1 MEKVDIPRTHV
12 REYCH
17 NLSQDGYKCVLYKDH
32 ISEQH
37 ADNHNHHRWLDGE

>member
-12 REYCH
+12 REYCR
-17 NLSQDGYKCVLYKDH
+17 NLSKDGHLCVLYKDH
-32 ISEQH
+32 LSTEH

>member
-1 MEKVDIPRTHV
+1 METKDIPLTHV
-12 REYCH
+12 RQYCH
-17 NLSQDGYKCVLYKDH
+17 SLSTDGYKCVLYKDH